1 MTVINFKYM
10 GHFSVEDR
18 SYLNQL
24 REENILEEVAPQ
36 SLDLSNGVIAVVCA
50 DGDQFFD
57 YYSHIASLAREQL
70 GRERAH
76 MLALNGGALLL
87 SNEWPDPEE
96 AIVLK
101 RHINVA
107 VDLKNIHTV
116 VLYVHA
122 PCGAAGIC
130 HFDAKK
136 VLDLLV
142 QAKENVKLIRGDIK
156 VICFVHVDWG
166 EGKKRTYF
174 LSQGKWNEYNK

>member
-1 MTVINFKYM
+1 MAHLHEEDKNF
-10 GHFSVEDR
+10 
-18 SYLNQL
+18 LNQL
-24 REENILEEVAPQ
+24 RQENILEEVKPK
-36 SLDLSNGVIAVVCA
+36 SLDLSNGAIAVVCA

-57 YYSHIASLAREQL
+57 YYNHVTSLAKEQL
-70 GRERAH
+70 GRERVH
-76 MLALNGGALLL
+76 IMALNGAALLL
-87 SNEWPDPEE
+87 SNEWPDKEE
-96 AIVLK
+96 GVVLR

-107 VDLKNIHTV
+107 VDLKEIHTII
-116 VLYVHA
+116 LYVHA

-142 QAKENVKLIRGDIK
+142 QAKDNVKQIRPDIK

-174 LSQGKWNEYNK
+174 LSREKWNDYSDK